1 MTFVFRLVLALL
13 VFSFVVYVFK
23 ALTRLSHHIRGT
35 AREVRGMR
43 DRLNQSDKVSA
54 EMVRCQA
61 CGAFVATSD
70 AVQLRLGKKSLV
82 FCSELCLNERRVKA

>member
-1 MTFVFRLVLALL
+1 
-13 VFSFVVYVFK
+13 
-23 ALTRLSHHIRGT
+23 
-35 AREVRGMR
+35 MR